1 MSSRNDEIRRQLGS
15 SLPTPQH
22 DQIEMIFSVRVIPS
36 GDQRKQ
42 QDEQCDGDPSMLA
55 VADRTNLYFNTLDE
69 VLAWC
74 DSEQARRERS

>member
-15 SLPTPQH
+15 SLPPPQH
-22 DQIEMIFSVRVIPS
+22 GQIEMIFSVRVIP

-55 VADRTNLYFNTLDE
+55 VADRASLYFDSLDE